1 MPVERMA
8 GSTSLVDVMDRVLD
22 RGLRWDD
29 GVHADRLP
37 PAAPEHAAHVVVTF
51 LEVRTDDAPPPGDT
65 PRLSP
70 GA

>member
-29 GVHADRLP
+29 TVRAAAVLDSSADDSAR
-37 PAAPEHAAHVVVTF
+37 VVVTF
-51 LEVRTDDAPPPGDT
+51 LEVWTNDSPHPGDT
-65 PRLSP
+65 PRPSP

>member
-29 GVHADRLP
+29 TVRAPAVLDSSADDSAR
-37 PAAPEHAAHVVVTF
+37 VVVTF
-51 LEVRTDDAPPPGDT
+51 LEVWTNDSPHPGDT
-65 PRLSP
+65 PRPSP

>member
-29 GVHADRLP
+29 VVHADRLP
-37 PAAPEHAAHVVVTF
+37 PEPAARVVVTF
-51 LEVRTDDAPPPGDT
+51 LEVRTDDAPQPGDT

>member
-29 GVHADRLP
+29 VVHADRLS
-37 PAAPEHAAHVVVTF
+37 PEHAARVVVTY
-51 LEVRTDDAPPPGDT
+51 LEVRTDDT
-65 PRLSP
+65 PRPGETPRPTP

>member
-29 GVHADRLP
+29 VIHADRPP
-37 PAAPEHAAHVVVTF
+37 PAAPQPAARVVVTF
-51 LEVRTDDAPPPGDT
+51 LEVHADDARPSGDT
-65 PRLSP
+65 PRPSP